1 VSEDPTADLSKP
13 RPRTSMPPQNRL
25 HREDAFA
32 LRIEDG
38 TVAVNRGHW
47 YDPPE
52 LRPWPG

>member
-1 VSEDPTADLSKP
+1 VSEDPTVDLSKP
-13 RPRTSMPPQNRL
+13 RPRTGMPPQNRL